1 MSPAAGKR
9 MINQGKEEFRSQ
21 ESGVRRKTAFIL
33 TSGFWILTLVFLT
46 MSLMLCPA
54 VVLLWPGIGMSASA
68 GVIPAD
74 ASAIPASD
82 RGITAAPLEIIQVKH
97 LFDIKKNAV
106 IPSFDQP
113 SAVAV
118 DSQKRIWVLDGVNG
132 RLVGFSY
139 DGKYMT
145 QFGKKGSGRGE
156 FKSPLGLAIDSQDRI
171 YVADSKNH
179 RIQIFDDRASPLAE
193 VYVPPDKYKSL
204 SDPTDMAWDEV
215 RQQLVVVDNDNHR
228 LLIFNKKSEAAPA
241 YKLINDL
248 GGVGYEDGK
257 FRYPYALCLDKSGDI
272 YVTDVI
278 NTRVQVFS
286 PKGEYIR
293 SIGEWG
299 IEKGQFFRPQSIC
312 MDQKG
317 RVFVGENYAKIGL
330 VQVFDQE
337 GNFLGVVGDSSNQK
351 IRFQVPADLFI
362 DQQNRLYVVQMYT
375 SMISVYSLEK

>member
-1 MSPAAGKR
+1 MECGIYSGSPA
-9 MINQGKEEFRSQ
+9 S
-21 ESGVRRKTAFIL
+21 
-33 TSGFWILTLVFLT
+33 
-46 MSLMLCPA
+46 
-54 VVLLWPGIGMSASA
+54 
-68 GVIPAD
+68 
-74 ASAIPASD
+74 
-82 RGITAAPLEIIQVKH
+82 PLEIIQVKH
-97 LFDIKKNAV
+97 LFDIQKNAV
-106 IPSFDQP
+106 IPSLDQP

-139 DGKYMT
+139 DGKYLT

-156 FKSPLGLAIDSQDRI
+156 FKSPLGLAIDSKDHI

-179 RIQIFDDRASPLAE
+179 RIQIFDDRASLLSE

-204 SDPTDMAWDEV
+204 SDPTDMAWDEG

-228 LLIFNKKSEAAPA
+228 LLIFNKKSEATQA
-241 YKLINDL
+241 YKLMSDV

-257 FRYPYALCLDKSGDI
+257 FRYPYALCLDKSGNI

-278 NTRVQVFS
+278 NTRVQVLS

-375 SMISVYSLEK
+375 STISVYSLEK